1 MVNRKYTKKRRRK
14 SLRKLRGG
22 TTPAR
27 YSSEW
32 NKAKTPFK
40 QANTV
45 IAKNT
50 ATLSATGNTLKRN
63 AAWKSMDPEQQE
75 EQFKVDVL
83 NRATVR
89 RRRRRRA
96 DKLGP
101 DEVHESRGQE
111 MAEPL
116 TFMHRLDAARHR
128 RGRRDARDAG
138 ERAAVAAERE
148 GRFHHGPTSRR
159 WREFGHLIPYGHT
172 RRSGVDKK
180 PQNTQPVWRVH
191 NRPLPESEFGQSL
204 PRSSRGRLSPR
215 SEISRSSSRSEMSLS
230 PPRSEMS
237 RSSSRSSWSPSS
249 PTPSPSRGRRR
260 TQRRR

>member
-1 MVNRKYTKKRRRK
+1 MVIRKNTKKKRRK

-116 TFMHRLDAARHR
+116 AFMHRLDAARHR

-138 ERAAVAAERE
+138 ERAAVATERE

-215 SEISRSSSRSEMSLS
+215 SE
-230 PPRSEMS
+230 MS

-260 TQRRR
+260 TQHMR